1 MNKNIKS
8 NINKIREKN
17 KNISKIK
24 NRNITK
30 KYKNKIKGTNKNI
43 NKTKKKQKGGM
54 LDYCTKKY
62 IENNFEVT
70 FIKRGLLEK
79 QYGGEYN
86 ENHESLDR
94 DSLVNN
100 LQKQYE
106 KYIKQYNEFLK

>member
-8 NINKIREKN
+8 N
-17 KNISKIK
+17 IK

-43 NKTKKKQKGGM
+43 KKTKNGSIIKKNKTKKKQNGGM
-54 LDYCTKKY
+54 FDYCTKKY

-86 ENHESLDR
+86 ENHESL
-94 DSLVNN
+94 VNN

-106 KYIKQYNEFLK
+106 KYIKQYKTI